1 MRREFIRTATFE
13 RLWTALVLGDEELR
27 ELENTLLENPSAGAV
42 IPGLLGGRKLRLAL
56 EGRGKSGGARVIYVD
71 VVVREQI
78 FLLLVYPKNVQPDL
92 TSDQKRM
99 LQQLIQA
106 LKED

>member
-1 MRREFIRTATFE
+1 MNREFVRTRTFE
-13 RLWTALVLGDEELR
+13 RHWANIGLNDEDFSKLERILS
-27 ELENTLLENPSAGAV
+27 ENTQAGDV
-42 IPGLLGGRKLRLAL
+42 IPGLSGGRKLRFAL

-78 FLLLVYPKNVQPDL
+78 YLLAAYPKNAQADL
-92 TSDQKRM
+92 TTEQKRT
-99 LQQLIQA
+99 LSKFIIA